1 MTHADRTLPAVNG
14 GTAVWIDGEVRDAP
28 AVSPLDHG
36 FLVGD
41 GVFETLKTVDGQPF
55 ALTRHLRRLEHS
67 AAGLGLTLPSEDIL
81 RKAVDEVLAVSA
93 APTGRLR
100 ITVTSGAGPLGSARG
115 EDPPTLVVTHTA
127 TTPWPP
133 ATRLVTVPWARN
145 ERGATA
151 GLKTTSYADNVVAL
165 RAAREQGGDE
175 AIFTDTRGRICEG
188 TGTNIFYVLNGH
200 LTTPSLATG
209 CLAGITRDLV
219 IEVADVMVADAPI
232 DDAGRRRRGLRHQFH
247 PRRAAGV
254 AHRRSGAVGLPG
266 ASHRRGHG
274 RVRSARRPVARPV
287 ISRPTRPSEP
297 GGRRRPTAGRR
308 RRR

>member
-1 MTHADRTLPAVNG
+1 LTNTARAVRSPAVHNE
-14 GTAVWIDGEVRDAP
+14 TAVWIDGEVQDAP
-28 AVSPLDHG
+28 VISPLDHG

-41 GVFETLKTVDGQPF
+41 GVFETIKTVDGQPF
-55 ALTRHLRRLEHS
+55 ALTRHLRRLERS
-67 AAGLGLTLPSEDIL
+67 ADGLGLPLPPEPTIRS
-81 RKAVDEVLAVSA
+81 AVADVLAASA

-133 ATRLVTVPWARN
+133 STRLATVSWARN
-145 ERGATA
+145 ERGATT

-165 RAAREQGGDE
+165 RAAREQGADE

-209 CLAGITRDLV
+209 CLAGITRELV
-219 IEVADVMVADAPI
+219 IEVADVMVADAPVGMLADVDEAFVTSSTRDVQPVSHI
-232 DDAGRRRRGLRHQFH
+232 DGRTLAGWPGPHTAEAM
-247 PRRAAGV
+247 AAF
-254 AHRRSGAVGLPG
+254 AALGARTFDP
-266 ASHRRGHG
+266 
-274 RVRSARRPVARPV
+274 
-287 ISRPTRPSEP
+287 
-297 GGRRRPTAGRR
+297 
-308 RRR
+308 

>member
-1 MTHADRTLPAVNG
+1 VHD
-14 GTAVWIDGEVRDAP
+14 GTAVWIDGEVREAP

-41 GVFETLKTVDGQPF
+41 GVFETLKTVDGAPF
-55 ALTRHLRRLEHS
+55 ALTRHLRRLTRS
-67 AAGLGLTLPSEDIL
+67 ADGLGLALPPDATIRS
-81 RKAVDEVLAVSA
+81 AVAEVLAVSA

-115 EDPPTLVVTHTA
+115 DDPPTLVVTHAA

-133 ATRLVTVPWARN
+133 STRLASVPWARN

-165 RAAREQGGDE
+165 RAAREQGADE
-175 AIFTDTRGRICEG
+175 AIFPDTRGRTCEG

-209 CLAGITRDLV
+209 CLAGITRELV
-219 IEVADVMVADAPI
+219 LEVADVMVADAPI
-232 DDAGRRRRGLRHQFH
+232 GMLADVDEAFVTSSTRDVQPVSHIDDRALSSCPGRYTT
-247 PRRAAGV
+247 AAM
-254 AHRRSGAVGLPG
+254 AAL
-266 ASHRRGHG
+266 
-274 RVRSARRPVARPV
+274 
-287 ISRPTRPSEP
+287 
-297 GGRRRPTAGRR
+297 TALAAQTVDP
-308 RRR
+308 

>member
-1 MTHADRTLPAVNG
+1 LIPARTLPAVNR
-14 GTAVWIDGEVRDAP
+14 TAVWVDGEVRETP

-55 ALTRHLRRLEHS
+55 ALTRHLRRLERS
-67 AAGLGLTLPSEDIL
+67 AAGLHLVLPPEPVV
-81 RKAVDEVLAVSA
+81 RGAVADVLAVSA

-115 EDPPTLVVTHTA
+115 EDPPTLVVTHA
-127 TTPWPP
+127 TTTRWPP
-133 ATRLVTVPWARN
+133 STRLVTVSWARN

-165 RAAREQGGDE
+165 RAAREQGADE
-175 AIFTDTRGRICEG
+175 AVFTDTRGRICEG

-209 CLAGITRDLV
+209 CLAGITRELV
-219 IEVADVMVADAPI
+219 IEVADVMVADAPVGMLTDVDEAFVTSSTREVQPVSHI
-232 DDAGRRRRGLRHQFH
+232 DGRQLPACPGPHTT
-247 PRRAAGV
+247 AAM
-254 AHRRSGAVGLPG
+254 AAF
-266 ASHRRGHG
+266 
-274 RVRSARRPVARPV
+274 SALV
-287 ISRPTRPSEP
+287 TRTFDP
-297 GGRRRPTAGRR
+297 
-308 RRR
+308 

>member
-1 MTHADRTLPAVNG
+1 VHS

-41 GVFETLKTVDGQPF
+41 GVFETIKTVDGQPF
-55 ALTRHLRRLEHS
+55 ALTRHLRRLERS
-67 AAGLGLTLPSEDIL
+67 ADGLGLALPPEATIRS
-81 RKAVDEVLAVSA
+81 AVADVLAVSA
-93 APTGRLR
+93 APIGRLR
-100 ITVTSGAGPLGSARG
+100 ITVTSGTGPLGSARG
-115 EDPPTLVVTHTA
+115 EDPPTLVVTHAA

-133 ATRLVTVPWARN
+133 STRLATVPWSRN

-165 RAAREQGGDE
+165 RAAREQSADE

-209 CLAGITRDLV
+209 CLAGITRGLI

-232 DDAGRRRRGLRHQFH
+232 EMLADVDEAFVTSSTRDVQPVSHIDGRALRACPGRHTSEAM
-247 PRRAAGV
+247 AAF
-254 AHRRSGAVGLPG
+254 AAL
-266 ASHRRGHG
+266 A
-274 RVRSARRPVARPV
+274 
-287 ISRPTRPSEP
+287 TRTVDP
-297 GGRRRPTAGRR
+297 
-308 RRR
+308 